1 MSLLPKQLLD
11 LSISLFLVPGNF
23 VVRTAAE
30 IATGF
35 FKLSPN
41 QSTFVEGSQLA
52 LWVSVAFWF
61 ALIVETI
68 VLWRYFLAMYSRVR
82 HFYHRIQE
90 RAEQRLRRYRILR
103 ACQDA
108 ADYPSLSEETT
119 IVEEIG
125 QLDALTAT
133 ALRLARDQNPDDGVT
148 VQSLSSALSASK
160 HDILRALEQLEQLQF
175 VSREPDRKP
184 AKANYKL
191 MPAGDLYLKVCEI
204 RELA

>member
-1 MSLLPKQLLD
+1 MNYDERLQ
-11 LSISLFLVPGNF
+11 N
-23 VVRTAAE
+23 
-30 IATGF
+30 
-35 FKLSPN
+35 
-41 QSTFVEGSQLA
+41 
-52 LWVSVAFWF
+52 VSVLGA
-61 ALIVETI
+61 AGKMGSGILLLTAVEMAA
-68 VLWRYFLAMYSRVR
+68 RP
-82 HFYHRIQE
+82 HRIQE
-90 RAEQRLRRYRILR
+90 RAEQRLRRYRIER

-108 ADYPSLSEETT
+108 ADYPSANEETT

-133 ALRLARDQNPDDGVT
+133 ALRLARDQNPEDGVT
-148 VQSLSSALSASK
+148 LQSLSSALSASK
-160 HDILRALEQLEQLQF
+160 DDILRALEQLEQLQF